1 MTSVNI
7 RRSPITYMPECF
19 ALFFSTRCTP
29 KNCYLDYDFINQQ
42 AQIYHPKIKVDY
54 YLYLLKNNYNNPP
67 ALNHIGSTLS
77 TLRLSFFSHR
87 SRVLLPQRQIELL
100 THN

>member
-42 AQIYHPKIKVDY
+42 AQIYRERVTFAISINAQKKR
-54 YLYLLKNNYNNPP
+54 N
-67 ALNHIGSTLS
+67 S
-77 TLRLSFFSHR
+77 SF
-87 SRVLLPQRQIELL
+87 ELL
-100 THN
+100 LSKIGENSNDVLISGE